1 MLYSSLSTVKAVEF
15 KNTAAVSVAA
25 WPTLQNGAVMRTLSH
40 CFRTAAS
47 GSFLPLKSL
56 GISALSC
63 KFCRKDSV
71 DATSESH
78 GGATPHGDFMV
89 LEGRY

>member
-1 MLYSSLSTVKAVEF
+1 MEF
-15 KNTAAVSVAA
+15 RNTATVSVAA

-40 CFRTAAS
+40 YCRTAAS
-47 GSFLPLKSL
+47 GSFLPSKSL
-56 GISALSC
+56 GISALSY

-71 DATSESH
+71 DAISESH

-89 LEGRY
+89 LERRY